1 MTLRAQISLS
11 ADFQSYYQ
19 SFSYS
24 INMYLA
30 IAGEKHRA
38 QQISYGITARSPIIG
53 ICHSFFENVYV
64 LISLSS
70 LHGFQSNDITGY
82 ITLHT
87 LPKVP
92 KLFYKITKFVS

>member
-1 MTLRAQISLS
+1 MAYGAYTQISLS

-38 QQISYGITARSPIIG
+38 QQISYGIIARSPIITTVG
-53 ICHSFFENVYV
+53 VRNFIFYYRTKIRNIIIKRISIRGAMVKGVEHISTIV
-64 LISLSS
+64 LVNI
-70 LHGFQSNDITGY
+70 
-82 ITLHT
+82 
-87 LPKVP
+87 
-92 KLFYKITKFVS
+92 